1 MTNSETEGRPVIVK
15 IATILMDY
23 QSPWFSSSQQT
34 VLRHWYCLL
43 LPFLMQGA
51 HALFML
57 FVFISIFWYPTRF
70 PCQMM
75 LVSFN
80 SNTTGVT
87 SGAGI
92 ANSSGALSS
101 SPIFSGILVV
111 RSVVFGVVFRRL
123 VFDILFLFL
132 WPLCF
137 RFFFNLNTPMT
148 TLVSS
153 NSSPYIHY

>member
-1 MTNSETEGRPVIVK
+1 M
-15 IATILMDY
+15 LY
-23 QSPWFSSSQQT
+23 
-34 VLRHWYCLL
+34 
-43 LPFLMQGA
+43 
-51 HALFML
+51 LF
-57 FVFISIFWYPTRF
+57 FVCISIFWYPARF

-75 LVSFN
+75 LVLFN
-80 SNTTGVT
+80 SNTKGVT

-92 ANSSGALSS
+92 ASSSGALSS
-101 SPIFSGILVV
+101 SPVFSGILVV
-111 RSVVFGVVFRRL
+111 RSFVFGVVFRRS
-123 VFDILFLFL
+123 VFVILFLFL